1 MPYLNIQEATQIT
14 GKSEKTI
21 RRLCNDPKS
30 EKYITREDGR
40 LLIDSNYLS
49 QKYSMKVTGQN
60 ESKAPVQ
67 SIDKKKNVQLDN
79 INIYNNQENQ
89 NYQHKITLLEQELRL
104 KDMLMNEKDQRIQDL
119 QQSLR
124 LLSSAQDI
132 NDVMMPST
140 EANPI
145 PVKKK
150 WWQW

>member
-1 MPYLNIQEATQIT
+1 MPYLTIQEATQIT

-40 LLIDSNYLS
+40 LLVDSNYLS
-49 QKYSMKVTGQN
+49 QRYSMKIAGQN
-60 ESKAPVQ
+60 ESKQPIQ

-79 INIYNNQENQ
+79 TNIDNNQENQ

-124 LLSSAQDI
+124 LLGSASSLTDEKVVPVAE
-132 NDVMMPST
+132 N
-140 EANPI
+140 I
-145 PVKKK
+145 PAKKK
-150 WWQW
+150 WWQF